1 MGLFP
6 SHPLLA
12 EFSRRLTW
20 EGGSQQCFM
29 GGRSLNQTEG
39 IVGIG
44 PRFPE
49 CSLDALQARA
59 VGLVG
64 SDQKEE
70 MSALEGQ
77 VARLGQRVGT
87 G

>member
-29 GGRSLNQTEG
+29 GGRSLNQAEG